1 MTRLQRISAVALA
14 ALMLAAVAPALA
26 QEAARPAIAP
36 APATAKKPV
45 VEATT
50 ETPPAAKPEDVKS
63 VDAIVKAIYECISGP
78 AGQTRDWQRFRSLYW
93 PGARLIPTG
102 RRLTGEVGTR
112 VLSVDEYVAR
122 TEPYFEKNGFYESE
136 VARQVN
142 QYGHIAQVFS
152 TYASRKAPGEAPF
165 ARGIN
170 GIDLVNDG
178 QRWWVLSVFWENES
192 AENPIPERYLK
203 P

>member
-1 MTRLQRISAVALA
+1 MKRSWMVVWVTVLL
-14 ALMLAAVAPALA
+14 LLPAMG
-26 QEAARPAIAP
+26 QEQS
-36 APATAKKPV
+36 
-45 VEATT
+45 
-50 ETPPAAKPEDVKS
+50 KPEAGKTPQPSAAAANPQDVES
-63 VDAIVKAIYECISGP
+63 IDAIVKAIYECISGP
-78 AGQTRDWQRFRSLYW
+78 AGQKRDWQRFRSLYW

-102 RRLTGEVGTR
+102 RRLTGEVGTH

-152 TYASRKAPGEAPF
+152 TYASRKAPGEEPF

-178 QRWWVLSVFWENES
+178 QRWWVLTVFWENES
-192 AENPIPERYLK
+192 AENPIPERYRK

>member
-1 MTRLQRISAVALA
+1 MNRIGMVAGMLALLAVAGLG
-14 ALMLAAVAPALA
+14 
-26 QEAARPAIAP
+26 QEQQ
-36 APATAKKPV
+36 K
-45 VEATT
+45 
-50 ETPPAAKPEDVKS
+50 PAAGQAQSQSAAAQPAQPVANPEDVKS
-63 VDAIVKAIYECISGP
+63 IDAIVKAIYECVSGP
-78 AGQTRDWQRFRSLYW
+78 AGQKHDWQRFRSLYW

-102 RRLTGEVGTR
+102 RRLTGEMGTR
-112 VLSVDEYVAR
+112 VLSVEEYIASA
-122 TEPYFEKNGFYESE
+122 EPYLEKNSFYEGE

-178 QRWWVLSVFWENES
+178 QRWWVVTVFWENES
-192 AENPIPERYLK
+192 AENPLPEKYLK